1 MKEELRLF
9 KGFIGEKTDAVNAK
23 ALEYGLIIPAS
34 ASEEVVAEAIKQY
47 GKDGVLWN
55 QTFHKSWDKVANA
68 SMAQLVLEQIMHY
81 FTTYGFE
88 ALGCY
93 DEGSVYIP
101 AEKLEIPEIEI
112 EKIKLTPINAYTKEE
127 ISEKL
132 MILVTSGIALS
143 DQTVKDV
150 MVLSDMIDKDRFD
163 EVSNREV
170 RTFLYDKYN
179 VMPKNPEAFLRYLI
193 FKLTGATLKIQNV
206 ATYKALQ
213 ASDKEVA
220 LKMLES
226 YGDYRKLSSI
236 FLRNKNLFLALK
248 TKGIN
253 ESKVEKT
260 YERVDKYHV
269 KATSSSV
276 VTKSTGTYA
285 QAKVN
290 SIINKLRKLA
300 VENHKALKP
309 ALLDNLT
316 NLDVCD
322 KDAITEALDRV
333 TLFRAIR
340 IMNML
345 AYRLNGNEDIVYRVR
360 NGKSYVSKVSKT
372 NESVIR
378 EIYSVV
384 HDYVTNKLSASVKD
398 KLVYLPDGVY
408 YKAPTSEKQFVGNI
422 PEGSYFELPDGKDL
436 IFAVHW
442 MNLHGNKSRD
452 PWGNSND
459 RVDLD
464 MHMMNNSH
472 QFGWNTSYRD
482 ENSQILFSGDV
493 TSAPAPHGATEAYSI
508 SHKVRNQAYL
518 VTLNDFNGHNEDV
531 PFEFIVAE
539 GQVPDRYSVDAVSS
553 YMVDPN
559 KIISKFNMKIT
570 PDKRQITLGMVKA
583 DEKTKRFYFNDFAVG
598 ASGAVSTRNEY
609 TLGALSY
616 MKAYNEVQ
624 VTLNELLKD
633 AGANIINTPTVVVK
647 KAEAY
652 LDEAGKPQIRYV
664 DETVSADIDLS
675 IENIDKTSIIEL
687 FSK

>member
-9 KGFIGEKTDAVNAK
+9 KGFIGEKTDAINAE

-34 ASEEVVAEAIKQY
+34 APREVVAEAIKQY
-47 GKDGVLWN
+47 GKDGVIWN
-55 QTFHKSWDKVANA
+55 QTLHKSWDKVANA
-68 SMAQLVLEQIMHY
+68 PIMQLVLEQIMHY

-101 AEKLEIPEIEI
+101 AEKLEIPELEAD
-112 EKIKLTPINAYTKEE
+112 KITLVPINAYTEAE
-127 ISEKL
+127 IAEKL

-150 MVLSDMIDKDRFD
+150 MALSDMIDKDRFD

-179 VMPKNPEAFLRYLI
+179 VMPKNPEAFLRYLM

-206 ATYKALQ
+206 ATYRALSN
-213 ASDKEVA
+213 SDKTLA
-220 LKMLES
+220 LRMLEA
-226 YGDYRKLSSI
+226 YGDYAKLSSI

-248 TKGIN
+248 TKSIN
-253 ESKVEKT
+253 SVEVEKT

-269 KATSSSV
+269 KAVKAVAVNKNANT
-276 VTKSTGTYA
+276 A
-285 QAKVN
+285 EAKVN
-290 SIINKLRKLA
+290 AIINKLRKLA

-316 NLDVCD
+316 NLNVCD
-322 KDAITEALDRV
+322 KDAIVEALDKV
-333 TLFRAIR
+333 TLFRAVR

-360 NGKSYVSKVSKT
+360 NGKSYVSKVGKS
-372 NESVIR
+372 NEEVMR
-378 EIYSVV
+378 EIYAVV
-384 HDYVTNKLSASVKD
+384 RGYIAEKLAAKVSGKY
-398 KLVYLPDGVY
+398 VYLPDGIV
-408 YKAPTSEKQFVGNI
+408 YKAPASEKQFVGNI

-452 PWGNSND
+452 PWGGSND

-464 MHMMNNSH
+464 MHMMNNSS

-482 ENSQILFSGDV
+482 ANSQILFSGDV

-508 SHKVRNQAYL
+508 SHKVRNQSYL

-539 GQVPDRYSVDAVSS
+539 GKIPSEYGRRETSN
-553 YMVDPN
+553 YMIDPS

-570 PDKRQITLGMVKA
+570 PDKRQITLGTVKA

-598 ASGAVSTRNEY
+598 ASGAVSTRNAY

-616 MKAYNEVQ
+616 MRAYNEVQ
-624 VTLNELLKD
+624 VTINDLLKD
-633 AGANIINTPTVVVK
+633 AGANIINTPTVVIK

-652 LDEAGKPQIRYV
+652 LDEAGQPQIRYV

-675 IENIDKTSIIEL
+675 IENIDKTSLISL
-687 FSK
+687 FNK

>member
-9 KGFIGEKTDAVNAK
+9 KGFIGEKTDAINAE

-34 ASEEVVAEAIKQY
+34 ASKEVVAEAIKQY

-68 SMAQLVLEQIMHY
+68 PIMQLVLEQIMNY
-81 FTTYGFE
+81 ITTYGFE
-88 ALGCY
+88 AMGCY
-93 DEGSVYIP
+93 DEGSIYIP
-101 AEKLEIPEIEI
+101 TEKLEIPEVEV
-112 EKIKLTPINAYTKEE
+112 EKIKLTPINAYTEEE
-127 ISEKL
+127 IAEKL

-179 VMPKNPEAFLRYLI
+179 VMPKNPEAFLRYLM

-206 ATYKALQ
+206 ATYKALK

-220 LKMLES
+220 LRMLES
-226 YGDYRKLSSI
+226 YEDYDKLSSI

-253 ESKVEKT
+253 EAKVEKT

-276 VTKSTGTYA
+276 VMKSTGTYA
-285 QAKVN
+285 EAKVN

-309 ALLDNLT
+309 ALLDSLT
-316 NLDVCD
+316 SLTVCD
-322 KDAITEALDRV
+322 KDAIVEALDKV
-333 TLFRAIR
+333 TLFRAVR

-345 AYRLNGNEDIVYRVR
+345 AYRLNGNKDIVYRVR
-360 NGKSYVSKVSKT
+360 NGKSYVSKVNET
-372 NESVIR
+372 NEVVMR
-378 EIYSVV
+378 EVYDVV
-384 HDYVTNKLSASVKD
+384 RGYVVEKLSAKVSD
-398 KLVYLPDGVY
+398 KLVYLPDGVI
-408 YKAPTSEKQFVGNI
+408 YKAPASEKQFVGNI

-442 MNLHGNKSRD
+442 NNLHGNKSRD
-452 PWGNSND
+452 SWGGSND

-464 MHMMNNSH
+464 MHMMNNSS
-472 QFGWNTSYRD
+472 QFGWNTNYRD
-482 ENSQILFSGDV
+482 EDSQILFSGDM

-508 SHKVRNQAYL
+508 SRKVHNQSYL
-518 VTLNDFNGHNEDV
+518 VTLNDFNGHSEDV

-539 GQVPDRYSVDAVSS
+539 GKVSS
-553 YMVDPN
+553 RYEVSNYMVDPN

-583 DEKTKRFYFNDFAVG
+583 DEKTKRFYFSDYAVG
-598 ASGAVSTRNEY
+598 RSGAVSTRNEY

-616 MKAYNEVQ
+616 MRTYNEVQ
-624 VTLNELLKD
+624 VTINELLKD

-652 LDEAGKPQIRYV
+652 LDEAGQPQVRFV

-675 IENIDKTSIIEL
+675 IENIDKTSLIDL
-687 FSK
+687 FNK

>member
-1 MKEELRLF
+1 
-9 KGFIGEKTDAVNAK
+9 
-23 ALEYGLIIPAS
+23 
-34 ASEEVVAEAIKQY
+34 
-47 GKDGVLWN
+47 
-55 QTFHKSWDKVANA
+55 
-68 SMAQLVLEQIMHY
+68 
-81 FTTYGFE
+81 
-88 ALGCY
+88 
-93 DEGSVYIP
+93 
-101 AEKLEIPEIEI
+101 
-112 EKIKLTPINAYTKEE
+112 
-127 ISEKL
+127 
-132 MILVTSGIALS
+132 
-143 DQTVKDV
+143 
-150 MVLSDMIDKDRFD
+150 
-163 EVSNREV
+163 
-170 RTFLYDKYN
+170 
-179 VMPKNPEAFLRYLI
+179 MPKNPEAFLRYLI

-220 LKMLES
+220 LRMLES

-276 VTKSTGTYA
+276 VTKSTGTHA

-316 NLDVCD
+316 NIDVCD
-322 KDAITEALDRV
+322 KNAITEALDKV

-360 NGKSYVSKVSKT
+360 NGKSYVSKVNKA

-398 KLVYLPDGVY
+398 KFVYLPDGVY

-442 MNLHGNKSRD
+442 MNLHGNASRD
-452 PWGNSND
+452 KWDASRD

-464 MHMMNNSH
+464 MHMMNRSS

-493 TSAPAPHGATEAYSI
+493 TSAPAPYGATEAYSI

-539 GQVPDRYSVDAVSS
+539 GQVPSGSGIRDTSN

-616 MKAYNEVQ
+616 MTAYNEVQ
-624 VTLNELLKD
+624 VTLNELLKE